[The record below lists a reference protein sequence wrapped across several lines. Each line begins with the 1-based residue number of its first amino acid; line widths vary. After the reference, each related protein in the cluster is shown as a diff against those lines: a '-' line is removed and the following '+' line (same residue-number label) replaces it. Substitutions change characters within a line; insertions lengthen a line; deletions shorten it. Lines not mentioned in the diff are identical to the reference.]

1 MIEIICKK
9 EEEKKDRPFRE
20 LPKNVRQI
28 GDTKEKRKIYIEDFV
43 ITYLN
48 KLAKPDH
55 VYARGAILLGDI
67 YQTKE
72 GIAVFI
78 SGALEAQNLELDMDE
93 TIFNNQ
99 IWKEILAQRDHYFPG
114 QEVVGWFLSRIG
126 FSVEMNQKIVQAHLY
141 HFPGNHKVL
150 YMMDALENED
160 AFYICENQQLLR
172 QKGYYI
178 YYEKNS
184 RMREYMMAQNK
195 EEERQ
200 EEQDDRQEQIRRD
213 KKVIRNYRRVNQY
226 GKQNKK
232 QSLQIRFTRAASMAV
247 IVVTLGYALYQIRG
261 DQWFEFPVRQSV
273 SETMAEVRSLTGE
286 EQEDKSSKVATSVE
300 QGMGAVESSE
310 EEKNHNEQE
319 EGTGTEE
326 ANTEI
331 TTEAA
336 EEKVEETAGKPLYY
350 TVQKGDTLAA
360 ISRRMYTTDQYA
372 SKIAQANDLSNEN
385 EIYIGQKLLIPSVK

>member
-1 MIEIICKK
+1 
-9 EEEKKDRPFRE
+9 
-20 LPKNVRQI
+20 
-28 GDTKEKRKIYIEDFV
+28 
-43 ITYLN
+43 
-48 KLAKPDH
+48 
-55 VYARGAILLGDI
+55 
-67 YQTKE
+67 
-72 GIAVFI
+72 
-78 SGALEAQNLELDMDE
+78 
-93 TIFNNQ
+93 
-99 IWKEILAQRDHYFPG
+99 
-114 QEVVGWFLSRIG
+114 
-126 FSVEMNQKIVQAHLY
+126 
-141 HFPGNHKVL
+141 
-150 YMMDALENED
+150 
-160 AFYICENQQLLR
+160 
-172 QKGYYI
+172 
-178 YYEKNS
+178 
-184 RMREYMMAQNK
+184 
-195 EEERQ
+195 
-200 EEQDDRQEQIRRD
+200 
-213 KKVIRNYRRVNQY
+213 
-226 GKQNKK
+226 
-232 QSLQIRFTRAASMAV
+232 MAV

-310 EEKNHNEQE
+310 EEKNHKEQE
-319 EGTGTEE
+319 EGTETEE